1 MSKKQF
7 HAPQQSLF
15 DDQPSPSKAS
25 DQLADGHDYALDLVD
40 AVSGPIITFSR
51 DWADT
56 MPERILNIVTR
67 ARLKALL
74 TREHLATD
82 VDCMLY
88 IYTRTL
94 IGPMDYHWTN
104 IYLHLS
110 CKTLSEWFDEDRW
123 EAVDAPRELTEWEQS
138 ILMDL
143 RRRIYETRRKVLKHG
158 GKQKTTSEK
167 IAPTHSRPEPTA
179 GKQRPAGKQKTPS
192 DQPSLF

>member
-25 DQLADGHDYALDLVD
+25 DQLADGHDCALDLVD

-88 IYTRTL
+88 IYT
-94 IGPMDYHWTN
+94 
-104 IYLHLS
+104 HLT
-110 CKTLSEWFDEDRW
+110 CKTLSEWFNEDRW
-123 EAVDAPRELTEWEQS
+123 EAVQAPRELSEWEQS
-138 ILMDL
+138 KLTDL
-143 RRRIYETRRKVLKHG
+143 RRRIFETRRKVLEQR
-158 GKQKTTSEK
+158 GKQHSKTEK
-167 IAPTHSRPEPTA
+167 KSLQLSKPE
-179 GKQRPAGKQKTPS
+179 KPAKKEKSTTKVKPVKMAPS